1 MINQVAERTI
11 ARVLGIGSAFVAV
24 VVITGT
30 VTDPV
35 NVTKLFLLGG
45 VAIGAFAVLLA
56 FGLGQLWASSKSLVV
71 ASGLFFIAGIN
82 AVLNSDGPLVQNIY
96 GAYGRNTAF
105 LTYILLLFV
114 ALAATILRAQSSFT
128 ILIWGLLSAGFINV
142 AYCLW
147 VIAFGDFIPWSNP
160 YGNILGTFG
169 NPNFIGAFLGLFAA
183 SLVAYTFKQG
193 LRIELRIGAALVFLV
208 SIYEIIDSSA
218 IQGRV
223 VVAAGLAIVGF
234 YLVRSKFENVV
245 AQVGYLLFVAV
256 GGVFALL
263 GALQI
268 GPLTKYIYKTSVSL
282 RGEYWQ
288 AGWNMGSD
296 HPLTGVGFDTYGD
309 WYRRARDT
317 QALVLPG
324 PNTTTNAAHNVPFD
338 IFAFG
343 GWPLFIVYL
352 GILTLSVIAII
363 KVTIRVRKYD
373 AVFVTLTTAW
383 VCYQLQSIISIN
395 QIGLAVWGWLFGGA
409 LIAYEIATRPSKD
422 EVPSDVVKG
431 KQTSGR
437 TSKAKSSETIFSSTL
452 VAGIGAVIGLLIACP
467 PYSADAKWRSAITSQ
482 NVQKVEEALIPG
494 YLSPQ
499 NSFRYSS
506 AVQLLESSK
515 LYDLAYKYAQI
526 GVEFNPNNFDSWKVL
541 YFISKSTTEDKARAL
556 ENLKRLDPNN
566 PNVLG

>member
-1 MINQVAERTI
+1 MINQLAERTI
-11 ARVLGIGSAFVAV
+11 ARVLGIGSGFVAILV
-24 VVITGT
+24 VTGS

-35 NVTKLFLLGG
+35 NVTKHFALGG
-45 VAIGAFAVLLA
+45 VAAAAVAVLLA
-56 FGLGQLWASSKSLVV
+56 FGAQELWANSKLLVV
-71 ASGLFFIAGIN
+71 FIGLFLVASLNAIIN
-82 AVLNSDGPLVQNIY
+82 SEGPLTQNLY

-105 LTYILLLFV
+105 ILYLLLISV
-114 ALAATILRAQSSFT
+114 ILSAVILRRETSFKY
-128 ILIWGLLSAGFINV
+128 LIWGLFGAGLVNV
-142 AYCLW
+142 VYCSW

-183 SLVAYTFKQG
+183 SMVAYSLKQG
-193 LRIELRIGAALVFLV
+193 TPVVVRSGVLVVFLITV
-208 SIYEIIDSSA
+208 YAIIDSNA

-223 VVAAGLAIVGF
+223 VVAAGLGIVGF
-234 YLVRSKFENVV
+234 YLVRSKFEAVI
-245 AQVGYLLFVAV
+245 AQIVYMIFIGIA
-256 GGVFALL
+256 GTFALL

-317 QALVLPG
+317 QALILPG

-338 IFAFG
+338 VFAFG
-343 GWPLFIVYL
+343 GWPLFASYL
-352 GILTLSVIAII
+352 AILALSVIAII
-363 KVTIRVRKYD
+363 KVTLRNRKYD

-409 LIAYEIATRPSKD
+409 LIAYEIATRPKVD
-422 EVPSDVVKG
+422 ESQNVQGKG
-431 KQTSGR
+431 KSARVTKKKQG
-437 TSKAKSSETIFSSTL
+437 ETVVTSTL
-452 VAGIGAVIGLLIACP
+452 IAGVGAVIGLLIAVP
-467 PYSADAKWRSAITSQ
+467 PYSADAKWRTALGSQ
-482 NVQKVEEALIPG
+482 DLNKIEAALVPG
-494 YLSPQ
+494 YLNPA
-499 NSFRYSS
+499 NSYKYAN
-506 AVQLLESSK
+506 AVQILESSK
-515 LYDLAYKYAQI
+515 LFDIALKYAQI
-526 GVEFNPNNFDSWKVL
+526 GVEFNPDNFDAWRVL
-541 YFISKSTTEDKARAL
+541 YLVSKSSPKEKAEAL
-556 ENLKRLDPNN
+556 ENMKRLDPKN